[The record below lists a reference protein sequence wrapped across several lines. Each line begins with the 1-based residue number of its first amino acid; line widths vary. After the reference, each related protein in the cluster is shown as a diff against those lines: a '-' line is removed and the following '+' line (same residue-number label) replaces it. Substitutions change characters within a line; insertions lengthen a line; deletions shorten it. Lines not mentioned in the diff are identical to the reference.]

1 MPADDRNIAA
11 RIISSGYPDMAWM
24 EMEIG
29 TRTDNSRLTL
39 VASAAMD
46 GESWKDLASSQMSL
60 FSLV

>member
-1 MPADDRNIAA
+1 
-11 RIISSGYPDMAWM
+11 MAWM